1 MMNTGLIAIAA
12 AIAVALTGA
21 LTALGQAKAS
31 AKAFESMARQP
42 EISGKLQ
49 TAMIIALAMMEALT
63 IYGLLVAIM
72 LIGKI

>member
-1 MMNTGLIAIAA
+1 MNTGLIAIAA

-21 LTALGQAKAS
+21 VTALGQSRAS
-31 AKAFESMARQP
+31 SKAFESMARQP

-63 IYGLLVAIM
+63 IYGLLVALM

>member
-1 MMNTGLIAIAA
+1 MNTGLIAIAA

-21 LTALGQAKAS
+21 VTAVSQSRSS

-42 EISGKLQ
+42 EITGKLQ

-63 IYGLLVAIM
+63 IYGLLIAFMLVA
-72 LIGKI
+72 KI

>member
-1 MMNTGLIAIAA
+1 MNTGLIAIAA

-21 LTALGQAKAS
+21 VTALGQSRSS

-42 EISGKLQ
+42 EITGKLQ

-63 IYGLLVAIM
+63 IYGLL
-72 LIGKI
+72 IGFILASKV